1 MTAKASLGAV
11 SLLAAAALVGQS
23 PDLPQYADDLRAADT
38 LLSRG
43 DFAGVIE
50 KLRVWPER
58 LPERPEARHFL
69 GLAHYRLRDFG
80 AASEHLSAA
89 LERERKGSAAWR
101 QTVEILGAAYYFEG
115 RWRDAQPL
123 LELAAG
129 WRPED
134 SELLYSLAMSSMHS
148 GRSDQA
154 RIAFA
159 KIFRVDPDSP
169 QAFVLAAELML
180 QESLFD
186 NAEAL
191 LLDALDRR
199 PDMPEATYALGAIA
213 FRKGDY
219 RRALEL
225 LRNELER
232 NPGSAPAW
240 HSLGEACLAAGEQTE
255 AVESLQRAIWLD
267 KHSFASYLL
276 LARIYFDRGALELAH
291 DTVGRAIEI
300 RPRSYEAHF
309 LQSRIYYKRG
319 DIDLAR
325 QQMSIAERMRR
336 EAKEPAP

>member
-11 SLLAAAALVGQS
+11 SLLAAATMVGQS
-23 PDLPQYADDLRAADT
+23 PDFSEYAGDLRAADT
-38 LLSRG
+38 LLSQG
-43 DFAGVIE
+43 DFEGVIE
-50 KLRVWPER
+50 RLQDWPER

-69 GLAHYRLRDFG
+69 GLAHYRLRDFT

-89 LERERKGSAAWR
+89 MERERKGSEAWR

-123 LELAAG
+123 LELAAD

-134 SELLYSLAMSSMHS
+134 SELLYSLAMSYMHS

-154 RIAFA
+154 RVAFA
-159 KIFRVDPDSP
+159 KIFRVGPDSP
-169 QAFVLAAELML
+169 QAFALAAELML

-191 LLDALDRR
+191 ILAALDRE
-199 PDMPEATYALGAIA
+199 PDLPGATYELGAIA
-213 FRKGDY
+213 LRKGDY
-219 RRALEL
+219 GRAREL

-232 NPGSAPAW
+232 NPGLAPAW

-255 AVESLQRAIWLD
+255 AVESLKRSIWLD

-276 LARIYFDRGALELAH
+276 LARIYFDQGALELAH
-291 DTVGRAIEI
+291 DTVGRAIAI

-319 DIDLAR
+319 DVDLAR
-325 QQMSIAERMRR
+325 RQMSIAEDMRGD
-336 EAKEPAP
+336 AN

>member
-1 MTAKASLGAV
+1 M
-11 SLLAAAALVGQS
+11 VGQS
-23 PDLPQYADDLRAADT
+23 PESPRYADDVRAADT
-38 LLSRG
+38 LLSQG

-50 KLRVWPER
+50 RLRGWPER
-58 LPERPEARHFL
+58 LPDRPEARHFL
-69 GLAHYRLRDFG
+69 GLAHYRLRDFR

-89 LERERKGSAAWR
+89 LARERKGSAAWR
-101 QTVEILGAAYYFEG
+101 QTVEVLGAAYYFEG

-123 LELAAG
+123 LELAAD

-148 GRSDQA
+148 GRDDQA

-169 QAFVLAAELML
+169 QAFALAAKLMV

-191 LLDALDRR
+191 VLAALDLE
-199 PDMPEATYALGAIA
+199 PELPGATYALGAIA

-225 LRNELER
+225 LREELER
-232 NPGSAPAW
+232 NPGHVLAW
-240 HSLGEACLAAGEQTE
+240 HSLGEACLAAGDQTE
-255 AVESLQRAIWLD
+255 AVAALKRAIWLD
-267 KHSFASYLL
+267 KHSFASFLL
-276 LARIYFDRGALELAH
+276 LARVYFDRGALELAH

-319 DIDLAR
+319 DVDLAR
-325 QQMSIAERMRR
+325 RQMRSAEDMRR
-336 EAKEPAP
+336 EAK